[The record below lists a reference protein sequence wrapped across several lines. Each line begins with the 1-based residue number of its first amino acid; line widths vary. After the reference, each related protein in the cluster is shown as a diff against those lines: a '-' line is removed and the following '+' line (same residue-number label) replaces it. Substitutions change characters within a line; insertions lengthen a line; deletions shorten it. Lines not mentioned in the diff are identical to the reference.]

1 MGLSRP
7 MWPKWNL
14 PQNWAYERSL
24 LGWLTVP
31 LSQTITKKNIKSSWP
46 EIYAE
51 KKISKSW
58 VLCLKRQALFLM
70 PLSNHHE
77 PHTTLRNK
85 KNSHDLKYVEKKWT
99 RLVFS
104 VWRGRPFGFMDL
116 KLLISIKLRNS
127 RKYLYSGISNLHKR
141 ITNVRKDIIS
151 AAS

>member
-1 MGLSRP
+1 MAPVTNIRYGPRVTKMKLTTKLSICAKLVRLTNSP
-7 MWPKWNL
+7 FKSNCHYEDYKILISWNIRGEKI
-14 PQNWAYERSL
+14 N
-24 LGWLTVP
+24 
-31 LSQTITKKNIKSSWP
+31 KSC
-46 EIYAE
+46 
-51 KKISKSW
+51 

-116 KLLISIKLRNS
+116 KLLSSIKL
-127 RKYLYSGISNLHKR
+127 YSGVSNLHKR
-141 ITNVRKDIIS
+141 ITNVRNDTIS